1 MLMCSGMSWLADV
14 LCYVMLLCVQGAT
27 RKLVAPISKGCD
39 WGQDVPAMVAALPGC
54 QLQQQQRHLAG
65 TLVSIRATKL
75 A

>member
-1 MLMCSGMSWLADV
+1 MLACSAMLCFADA
-14 LCYVMLLCVQGAT
+14 LCCVVLCVQGAT

-39 WGQDVPAMVAALPGC
+39 WGQDVPAMVAALPAC

-65 TLVSIRATKL
+65 TLISICATKL